1 MATQEGQA
9 VSYIVE
15 QSRDISTYNKLMK
28 ATQKYLF
35 DEELNQRIQNLPD
48 DMIRVIKEYV
58 INPYKFM
65 EEFKLYKPIKYI
77 YGYSDLYEEF
87 YLKSEDKL
95 IRHYEV
101 NQTVN
106 LLKQLKRNTVDYED
120 LQIILRNLQI
130 KGRTKLIKYK
140 TYIDENNINES
151 IHDLEVV
158 TRRQKAIIQAI
169 LKQE

>member
-1 MATQEGQA
+1 
-9 VSYIVE
+9 
-15 QSRDISTYNKLMK
+15 
-28 ATQKYLF
+28 
-35 DEELNQRIQNLPD
+35 
-48 DMIRVIKEYV
+48 
-58 INPYKFM
+58 
-65 EEFKLYKPIKYI
+65 
-77 YGYSDLYEEF
+77 
-87 YLKSEDKL
+87 KL

-140 TYIDENNINES
+140 TYIDENNTNES
-151 IHDLEVV
+151 IHDLGVV